1 MALTLL
7 GTAYLVLV
15 SIATLHPIP
24 LLWGP
29 HLPAFL
35 SPPARVLVFAL
46 MASGVALLGASA
58 YERRQKGRPAVDPAS
73 RRASHGLIR
82 WIPWLLL
89 PASGGIFWA
98 LRTRT
103 YLLGDQALWID
114 RLRHGTKVVYSE
126 PLSALAWR
134 GFRALLLALGIPIE
148 PSVLA
153 ILPALCGVLAI
164 LLCLGIGRELSLHH
178 RAKWYAAVLL
188 LTGTSQLYFGY
199 IETYPLAGLA
209 VLSFLWLGLR
219 TSNGRAP
226 ISAPALALA
235 LAVSSHLAALFLMPS
250 YLLLLSQRPMRWIGR
265 VAAIALPP
273 ALIAGIFSLVA
284 FGSQNV
290 LRPFR
295 LIWSALRV
303 AAGHVNQPTALFP
316 PLRIAL
322 DMGNL
327 LLLVALV
334 PVMLIVGTI
343 ALRRNPAPRTEP
355 GVLFLGLAALSGLLV
370 ACALSV
376 PGAPAQDWDLLSVCV
391 LPTLVLGVALGR
403 DLLDRAAYAT
413 ARRGLVLL
421 SAGGLLAFV
430 LVNADPTAGVRRFET
445 LMSEAAP
452 LSPHERAYGNE
463 KLADYYSSAG
473 DRPKALLYAE
483 RALAAD
489 SANAR
494 YWGKV
499 GQALYQLGQYSGAIH
514 YFEEAASRGELRGPA
529 FFYIAS
535 CHIQMAE
542 PDRAIPFLWEAIR
555 AQPEERRYWGAL
567 GYALISSGDME
578 QGRAIW
584 RRVLARWPNDHETRT
599 SYRMVF
605 GSDPEQE
612 PAK

>member
-1 MALTLL
+1 MALALL

-15 SIATLHPIP
+15 SIATLFPIP
-24 LLWGP
+24 LLWGL

-35 SPPARVLVFAL
+35 SPPARMLVFAL
-46 MASGVALLGASA
+46 MASGVAFLWTSAYRSRREGRPSVDLAGGGAS
-58 YERRQKGRPAVDPAS
+58 RGFT
-73 RRASHGLIR
+73 R
-82 WIPWLLL
+82 WMPWLLL
-89 PASGGIFWA
+89 PAIGGIFLA

-103 YLLGDQALWID
+103 YFLGDQALWID

-134 GFRALLLALGIPIE
+134 GFRALLLAFGIPIE

-153 ILPALCGVLAI
+153 ILPALSGVLAI

-199 IETYPLAGLA
+199 IETYPIVGLA

-219 TSNGRAP
+219 ASKGRAP
-226 ISAPALALA
+226 VLAPAFALA
-235 LAVSSHLAALFLMPS
+235 IAVASHLAALFLVPS
-250 YLLLLSQRPMRWIGR
+250 YLLLVFQRAMRWTWR

-273 ALIAGIFSLVA
+273 ALIVGVFSLIG
-284 FGSQNV
+284 FGPQNV

-295 LIWSALRV
+295 LIWSALDL
-303 AAGHVNQPTALFP
+303 AAGQVNRPMGLFP
-316 PLRIAL
+316 PFRVAL

-343 ALRRNPAPRTEP
+343 ALRRTSEHRTDSGTP
-355 GVLFLGLAALSGLLV
+355 FLGLAALSGLLV

-376 PGAPAQDWDLLSVCV
+376 PGAPAQDWDLLSVFV
-391 LPTLVLGVALGR
+391 LPTLVLGVAMGR
-403 DLLDRAAYAT
+403 DILDNAAHAT

-430 LVNADPTAGVRRFET
+430 LVNADPAAGVRRFET
-445 LMSEAAP
+445 LMSETAP
-452 LSPHERAYGNE
+452 LSPHERAYGSE
-463 KLADYYSSAG
+463 KLADYYANAG
-473 DRPKALLYAE
+473 DQPKGLLYAQ

-499 GQALYQLGQYSGAIH
+499 GQALYLLREYPRAIH
-514 YFEEAASRGELRGPA
+514 YFEEAANRGDLRGPA

-535 CHIQMAE
+535 CHIQMGE
-542 PDRAIPFLWEAIR
+542 PDRAVPLLWEAVR
-555 AQPEERRYWGAL
+555 AQPDERRYWAGL
-567 GYALISSGDME
+567 GFALISSGDME
-578 QGRAIW
+578 QGQAIW
-584 RRVLARWPNDHETRT
+584 RKVLIRWPNDHETRA

-605 GSDPEQE
+605 GSDP
-612 PAK
+612 

>member
-15 SIATLHPIP
+15 SIATLYPIP
-24 LLWGP
+24 LLWGL

-46 MASGVALLGASA
+46 MASGVAFLWAST
-58 YERRQKGRPAVDPAS
+58 YQRRREGRPSLDPAS
-73 RRASHGLIR
+73 RGASRGFTR

-89 PASGGIFWA
+89 PAAGGIFWA

-103 YLLGDQALWID
+103 YFLGDQALWID

-134 GFRALLLALGIPIE
+134 GFRGVVLAFGIPIE

-153 ILPALCGVLAI
+153 VLPALCGVLAI

-178 RAKWYAAVLL
+178 RARWYAALL
-188 LTGTSQLYFGY
+188 LVTGASQLYFGY
-199 IETYPLAGLA
+199 IETYPIVGVA

-226 ISAPALALA
+226 IIAPALTLA
-235 LAVSSHLAALFLMPS
+235 LAVSSHLAALFLVPS
-250 YLLLLSQRPMRWIGR
+250 YMLLVFQRPTRWNWR
-265 VAAIALPP
+265 VAAIALPT
-273 ALIAGIFSLVA
+273 ALIVAMFSLIG
-284 FGSQNV
+284 FGLQNV

-295 LIWSALRV
+295 LVWSALHV
-303 AAGHVNQPTALFP
+303 AAGQVNRPMALFP
-316 PLRIAL
+316 PFRIAL

-327 LLLVALV
+327 LLLVAVV

-343 ALRRNPAPRTEP
+343 ASRRGFANSTQPS
-355 GVLFLGLAALSGLLV
+355 VLFIRVAALSGLLV
-370 ACALSV
+370 ACALCV
-376 PGAPAQDWDLLSVCV
+376 PGAPAQDWDLLSICV

-403 DLLDRAAYAT
+403 DILDHAAHAT
-413 ARRGLVLL
+413 SRRGLVLL

-430 LVNADPTAGVRRFET
+430 LVNADPIAGVGRFET

-452 LSPHERAYGNE
+452 LSPHERAYGSE
-463 KLADYYSSAG
+463 KLADYYANAG
-473 DRPKALLYAE
+473 DRPKALLYAQ

-499 GQALYQLGQYSGAIH
+499 GQALYQQREYRGAIH
-514 YFEEAASRGELRGPA
+514 YFEEAARRGDLRGPA
-529 FFYIAS
+529 FFFIAS
-535 CHIQMAE
+535 CHIQMGE
-542 PDRAIPFLWEAIR
+542 PDRAIPFLWEAVR
-555 AQPEERRYWGAL
+555 AQPDERRYWAGL
-567 GYALISSGDME
+567 GFALISSGDLE

-584 RRVLARWPNDHETRT
+584 RKVLIRWPNDRETRE

-605 GSDPEQE
+605 GAE
-612 PAK
+612 P

>member
-1 MALTLL
+1 MALALL

-15 SIATLHPIP
+15 SIATLFPIP
-24 LLWGP
+24 LLWGF

-35 SPPARVLVFAL
+35 SPPARMLVFAL
-46 MASGVALLGASA
+46 MASGVAFLWTSAYRSRREGQPSVDLAGGGAS
-58 YERRQKGRPAVDPAS
+58 P
-73 RRASHGLIR
+73 GLTR
-82 WIPWLLL
+82 WMPWLLL
-89 PASGGIFWA
+89 PAAGGIFWA

-103 YLLGDQALWID
+103 YFLGDQALWID

-134 GFRALLLALGIPIE
+134 GFRALLLAFGIPIE

-153 ILPALCGVLAI
+153 ILPALSGVLAI
-164 LLCLGIGRELSLHH
+164 LLCWGIGRELSLHH

-199 IETYPLAGLA
+199 IETYPIVGLA

-219 TSNGRAP
+219 ASNGRAP
-226 ISAPALALA
+226 VIAPAFALA
-235 LAVSSHLAALFLMPS
+235 VAVSSHLAALFLVPS
-250 YLLLLSQRPMRWIGR
+250 YLLLVFQRPMRWTWR

-273 ALIAGIFSLVA
+273 ALIVGVFSLIG
-284 FGSQNV
+284 FGPQNV
-290 LRPFR
+290 WRPFR
-295 LIWSALRV
+295 LTWSAFHV
-303 AAGHVNQPTALFP
+303 AAGQVNRPMGLFP
-316 PLRIAL
+316 PLRVAL
-322 DMGNL
+322 DMANL

-343 ALRRNPAPRTEP
+343 ALRRGSERRTDSGNP
-355 GVLFLGLAALSGLLV
+355 FLGPAALSGLLV

-376 PGAPAQDWDLLSVCV
+376 PGAPAQDWDLLSVFV
-391 LPTLVLGVALGR
+391 LPTLVLGVAMGR
-403 DLLDRAAYAT
+403 DILDGVAYAN
-413 ARRGLVLL
+413 ARSGLVLL

-430 LVNADPTAGVRRFET
+430 LVNADPVAGVRRFET
-445 LMSEAAP
+445 LMSETAP
-452 LSPHERAYGNE
+452 LSPHERAYGSE
-463 KLADYYSSAG
+463 KLADYYANAG
-473 DRPKALLYAE
+473 DRPKGLLYAQ

-499 GQALYQLGQYSGAIH
+499 GQALYQLREYPRAIH
-514 YFEEAASRGELRGPA
+514 YFEEAANRGDLRGPA

-535 CHIQMAE
+535 CHIQMGA
-542 PDRAIPFLWEAIR
+542 PDRAVPFLWEAVR
-555 AQPEERRYWGAL
+555 AQPDERRYWAGL
-567 GYALISSGDME
+567 GFALISSGDME

-584 RRVLARWPNDHETRT
+584 RKVLIRWPNDGETRE

-605 GSDPEQE
+605 GSDP
-612 PAK
+612 